1 MRTTIDGAGRL
12 VIPKALRDA
21 AGLGPGT
28 ELEISERDG
37 RIQLEAAPRP
47 MRLVQRDG
55 FLAAEIEG
63 DDGPPL
69 TVEEVRVTLERV
81 RR

>member
-12 VIPKALRDA
+12 VIPKAIREA
-21 AGLGPGT
+21 AGLRPGT

-37 RIQLEAAPRP
+37 RIQLEAASRP

-69 TVEEVRVTLERV
+69 TVEEVRATLERV